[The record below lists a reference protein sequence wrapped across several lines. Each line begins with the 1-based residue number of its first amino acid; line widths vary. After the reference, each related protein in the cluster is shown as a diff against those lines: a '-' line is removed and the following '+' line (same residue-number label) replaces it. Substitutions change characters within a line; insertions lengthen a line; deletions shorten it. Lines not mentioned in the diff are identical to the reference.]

1 MKITPAIHRPSG
13 RPQPHAFTLSEMMIA
28 VAVFSFVVGAIVAVQ
43 IFASRVYILGATKV
57 SATQGARKTMNAI
70 RDRIRS
76 AKNVYV
82 GNYTNGTGF
91 SLIPAGQLQEG
102 NALAIAYTNTAS
114 TNYLIYYLDTT
125 QPTNTLYSI
134 SNTLTGTLTMEAQ
147 YITNYYCFYAEDYNQ
162 NILLNYLNN
171 PVFHVV
177 FQFSQW
183 EYPIGFVG
191 TNALNAYDFYNL
203 TTRVMRRAKD

>member
-1 MKITPAIHRPSG
+1 MNITPAINQPTG
-13 RPQPHAFTLSEMMIA
+13 RPRPQGFTLSEMMIA
-28 VAVFSFVVGAIVAVQ
+28 VSVFSFIIAAIVAVQ

-57 SATQGARKTMNAI
+57 SATSGARKTLNAI
-70 RDRIRS
+70 RDRVRA

-91 SLIPAGQLQEG
+91 CLIPSGQIQAG
-102 NALAIAYTNTAS
+102 NALAIAYTNTAA

-134 SNTLTGTLTMEAQ
+134 SNTLTGTLTVEAQ
-147 YITNYYCFYAEDYNQ
+147 YITNYYCFFAEDYMGNQ
-162 NILLNYLNN
+162 LVNYLNN

-191 TNALNAYDFYNL
+191 TNALNAYDFYKL
-203 TTRVMRRAKD
+203 STRIMRRAKD